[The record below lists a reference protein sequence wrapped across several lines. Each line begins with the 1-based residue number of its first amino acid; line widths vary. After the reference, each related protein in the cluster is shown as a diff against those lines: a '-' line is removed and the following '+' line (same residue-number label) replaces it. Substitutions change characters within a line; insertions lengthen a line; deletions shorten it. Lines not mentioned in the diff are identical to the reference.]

1 MDINL
6 VSPINSL
13 GYGAVGYN
21 VLKALTKQGH
31 SVALFPIGNP
41 QWPTS
46 EESNKIISDA
56 RQRSV
61 LFNKDASSIRIWHQ
75 FELDM
80 FPGGG
85 PKIGWPIF
93 ELDSFTDREKH
104 HIASLD
110 AVFVCSDW
118 AKEIVEKINPRVFT
132 IPLGVDPELFYY
144 DEAGL
149 STRQYWNKNT
159 TVFLNVGKWEV
170 RKGHD
175 ELCAAFNAAFKPSD
189 DVELWMMCDNPFLG
203 PDGNYEW
210 RKKFAAST
218 MGSNVKFFD
227 RVGAHGELRKIYA
240 QVDCIVSPSHAEGWG
255 LPTLEAMACGA
266 HVIATNYAG
275 HTQFLN
281 KNNSFLLD
289 VTGKEIANDGK
300 WFHGQGAWCSFSI
313 EQLVEHMRMVHE
325 LKQSGQLKPNVAG
338 IENAKTFSWNN
349 SANDIIS
356 ALAMINNTRLAACT
370 VGV

>member
-13 GYGAVGYN
+13 GYGAVGFN
-21 VLKALTKQGH
+21 ILKALVNDGNA
-31 SVALFPIGNP
+31 VALFPIGNP
-41 QWPTS
+41 QWPS
-46 EESNKIISDA
+46 SDESVKLISDA
-56 RQRSV
+56 KQLSV
-61 LFNKDASSIRIWHQ
+61 LFNKNAPSIRIWHQ

-80 FPGGG
+80 FPGSG
-85 PKIGWPIF
+85 PRIGWPIF

-104 HIASLD
+104 HIGNLD

-118 AKEIVEKINPRVFT
+118 AKSIVEPINSEVYT
-132 IPLGVDPELFYY
+132 IPLGVDSELFYY
-144 DEAGL
+144 DESGL

-159 TVFLNVGKWEV
+159 TVFLNVGKWET

-175 ELCAAFNAAFKPSD
+175 ELCAAFNAAFKQSD
-189 DVELWMMCDNPFLG
+189 DVELWLMCDNPFLG

-210 RKKFAAST
+210 RKKFASSS
-218 MGSNVKFFD
+218 MGSHVKFFD

-281 KNNSFLLD
+281 KDNALLLD

-313 EQLVEHMRMVHE
+313 EQLVEHMRTVHS
-325 LKQSGQLKPNVAG
+325 LKQSNQLKQNING
-338 IENAKTFSWNN
+338 INTGKAFSWRN
-349 SANDIIS
+349 SAKEIITS
-356 ALAMINNTRLAACT
+356 LAMINSRRMSGLAA
-370 VGV
+370 V